1 MSEPAGD
8 QFSWVCPSCG
18 RRVPTRLAECRCG
31 FQRENL
37 PTVLVQE
44 VTEAPERSGPP
55 PLVILILVAAV
66 GLGGAYYFFQSWQTA
81 PAVPAAV
88 AADAAP
94 QQPEPAQAP
103 VAQASDTFV
112 APVTGNIMPTRVP
125 GNEASDAAPAPVS
138 AGSIEDVVSAA
149 LPAIASID
157 TGTGRGSGFFVRP
170 DLVVTNNHVVEGQ
183 SSVNLRA
190 GGARYTARVVS
201 ASPSVDV
208 ALLQVYNANPQQAT
222 LRMGTAA
229 NARPGEEVIAIGY
242 ALGTLS
248 NTVTRGIV
256 SALRQA
262 GGVTLIQTDAAINPG
277 NSGGPLLDR
286 SGTVI
291 GINSMSNTGAQ
302 GLSFAIAIDH
312 ATALMS
318 GRTVASTQTPL
329 EALRQA
335 TGGPSESESA
345 RDRGAA
351 RFEQAVQVI
360 ARAGDQV
367 DASWQRNS
375 KLCVA
380 SAVSTGGD
388 RPWFA
393 LYVAN
398 GVKTAVS
405 NQYDCFR
412 WIDDMKSSANQIKER
427 MDQAVEAARR
437 DDVYPGTIRD
447 IRRKHRMEW
456 AGWDR

>member
-18 RRVPTRLAECRCG
+18 RRVPTRFAECRCG
-31 FQRENL
+31 FQRDNL
-37 PTVLVQE
+37 PTVVVQE

-55 PLVILILVAAV
+55 LLVILILVAAV
-66 GLGGAYYFFQSWQTA
+66 GLGGAYYFFQSRQTA
-81 PAVPAAV
+81 PAPPAAV
-88 AADAAP
+88 AANAAP
-94 QQPEPAQAP
+94 QQPEPALAP

-125 GNEASDAAPAPVS
+125 SDAGDAAPAPVP

-157 TGTGRGSGFFVRP
+157 TGTARGSGFFVRP

-183 SSVNLRA
+183 SSVNLQA
-190 GGARYTARVVS
+190 GGAKYTARVVS

-208 ALLQVYNANPQQAT
+208 ALLQVFNANPQQAT
-222 LRMGTAA
+222 LRLGTAA

-291 GINSMSNTGAQ
+291 GINSMSNTRAQ

-351 RFEQAVQVI
+351 RFDQAVQVI

-367 DASWQRNS
+367 DANWQRNS

-447 IRRKHRMEW
+447 IRRKYRMEW
-456 AGWDR
+456 AG

>member
-1 MSEPAGD
+1 MTEPAGD

-18 RRVPTRLAECRCG
+18 RRVPTRFEECRCG
-31 FQRENL
+31 FQRQDL
-37 PTVLVQE
+37 PPVVTDE
-44 VTEAPERSGPP
+44 VTDAPAKRGPSASI
-55 PLVILILVAAV
+55 VVVLVAAL
-66 GLGGAYYFFQSWQTA
+66 GLGVAYYMFQSRQAA
-81 PAVPAAV
+81 PSPPAAT
-88 AADAAP
+88 AAAP
-94 QQPEPAQAP
+94 LPPQPIAAQEP
-103 VAQASDTFV
+103 VAEASNTFV
-112 APVTGNIMPTRVP
+112 APVTGNLAPTRVP
-125 GNEASDAAPAPVS
+125 NDVEGPAPL
-138 AGSIEDVVSAA
+138 AGPPGSIEDVVSAA
-149 LPAIASID
+149 LPAVASID
-157 TGTGRGSGFFVRP
+157 TGTGRGSGFFIRP
-170 DLVVTNNHVVEGQ
+170 DIVVTNNHVIEGQ
-183 SSVNLRA
+183 SSVNLQA
-190 GGARYTARVVS
+190 GGKKYTAHVLS

-208 ALLQVYNANPQQAT
+208 ALLQVFNPNPLQAT
-222 LRMGTAA
+222 LRLGTAA
-229 NARPGEEVIAIGY
+229 TARPGEEVIAIGY

-256 SALRQA
+256 SALRDA

-286 SGTVI
+286 TGTVI
-291 GINSMSNTGAQ
+291 GINSMSNTRAQ

-351 RFEQAVQVI
+351 RYEQMVQAL
-360 ARAGDQV
+360 ARAGDQI
-367 DASWQRNS
+367 DANWQRNA

-380 SAVSTGGD
+380 NTVSTGGD

-393 LYVAN
+393 LYVPN

-405 NQYDCFR
+405 NAYDCFS
-412 WIDDMKSSANQIKER
+412 WIDDMKTSANQLKDR

-447 IRRKHRMEW
+447 IRRKYKMEW
-456 AGWDR
+456 SGWER

>member
-1 MSEPAGD
+1 MVESAGD

-18 RRVPTRLAECRCG
+18 RRVPTRFAECRCG

-37 PTVLVQE
+37 PAVVAEE
-44 VTEAPERSGPP
+44 VAEAPERSGPS

-66 GLGGAYYFFQSWQTA
+66 GLGGAYYYFQSRQAA
-81 PAVPAAV
+81 PAPPATV
-88 AADAAP
+88 AADTAP
-94 QQPEPAQAP
+94 QPEPAEAP
-103 VAQASDTFV
+103 AAQASETLV
-112 APVTGNIMPTRVP
+112 APVTGNIIPTRVP
-125 GNEASDAAPAPVS
+125 SNDAGPIAASVS
-138 AGSIEDVVSAA
+138 AGSIEDLVSAA

-157 TGTGRGSGFFVRP
+157 TGSGRGSGFFVRP
-170 DLVVTNNHVVEGQ
+170 DLVITNNHVVEGQ
-183 SSVNLRA
+183 SSVNLQA
-190 GGARYTARVVS
+190 GGAKYTAHVLS

-208 ALLQVYNANPQQAT
+208 ALLQVFNANPQQAT
-222 LRMGTAA
+222 LRLGTAA
-229 NARPGEEVIAIGY
+229 SARPGEEVIAIGY

-291 GINSMSNTGAQ
+291 GINSMSNTRAQ
-302 GLSFAIAIDH
+302 GVSFAIAIDH

-351 RFEQAVQVI
+351 RFEQEVQVI

-367 DASWQRNS
+367 DTNWQRSS

-380 SAVSTGGD
+380 SAVSAGGD

-393 LYVAN
+393 LFVPN

-405 NQYDCFR
+405 NQYDCFG
-412 WIDDMKSSANQIKER
+412 WMDDMKAAASQIKQR

-437 DDVYPGTIRD
+437 GDVYPGTIREL
-447 IRRKHRMEW
+447 RRKYRMEW

>member
-8 QFSWVCPSCG
+8 QFSWVCPSCT
-18 RRVPTRLAECRCG
+18 RRVPSRFAECRCG
-31 FQRENL
+31 FAR
-37 PTVLVQE
+37 PE
-44 VTEAPERSGPP
+44 VPAAAEPVAETPERTGPS
-55 PLVILILVAAV
+55 PLVILILVAAA
-66 GLGGAYYFFQSWQTA
+66 GLAGAYYYFQSRQPA
-81 PAVPAAV
+81 PAQPAAAV
-88 AADAAP
+88 APAAP
-94 QQPEPAQAP
+94 QQPEPAEAP
-103 VAQASDTFV
+103 VAQATNTFV
-112 APVTGNIMPTRVP
+112 APITGNIMPTRVP
-125 GNEASDAAPAPVS
+125 STDAAAVDPVAAS
-138 AGSIEDVVSAA
+138 PGSIEDVVGAA
-149 LPAIASID
+149 LPAVASID
-157 TGTGRGSGFFVRP
+157 TGTGRGSGFFIRA
-170 DLVVTNNHVVEGQ
+170 DIVVTNNHVIEGHN
-183 SSVNLRA
+183 SVNLQA
-190 GGARYTARVVS
+190 GGNKYTAHVLS

-222 LRMGTAA
+222 LRLGTAA

-256 SALRQA
+256 SALREA

-291 GINSMSNTGAQ
+291 GINSMSNTRAQ

-312 ATALMS
+312 AVALMN
-318 GRTVASTQTPL
+318 GRTVASAQTPL

-345 RDRGAA
+345 RDRGAT
-351 RFEQAVQVI
+351 RFEQAVQGL
-360 ARAGDQV
+360 ARTGDQI
-367 DASWQRNS
+367 DANWQRNA

-380 SAVSTGGD
+380 NTVSTGGD
-388 RPWFA
+388 RVWFS
-393 LYVAN
+393 LYVPN

-405 NQYDCFR
+405 NAYDCFS
-412 WIDDMKSSANQIKER
+412 WIDDLKASANQVKQR
-427 MDQAVEAARR
+427 MDLAVEAARR

-447 IRRKHRMEW
+447 IRRKYRMEW

>member
-1 MSEPAGD
+1 
-8 QFSWVCPSCG
+8 
-18 RRVPTRLAECRCG
+18 LAECRCG
-31 FQRENL
+31 FQRDNL
-37 PTVLVQE
+37 PTVVVQE

-55 PLVILILVAAV
+55 ALVILILVAAV
-66 GLGGAYYFFQSWQTA
+66 GLGGASYFLQSRQAA
-81 PAVPAAV
+81 PAPPAAV
-88 AADAAP
+88 AANAAP

-125 GNEASDAAPAPVS
+125 SDAGAPAPAPVS

-157 TGTGRGSGFFVRP
+157 TGTARGSGFFVRP

-183 SSVNLRA
+183 SSVNLQA
-190 GGARYTARVVS
+190 GGVKYTARVVS

-208 ALLQVYNANPQQAT
+208 ALLQVFNANPQQAT
-222 LRMGTAA
+222 LRLGTAA

-291 GINSMSNTGAQ
+291 GINSMSNTRAQ

-318 GRTVASTQTPL
+318 GRTVVSTQTPL

-351 RFEQAVQVI
+351 RFDQAVQVI

-367 DASWQRNS
+367 DANWQRNS

-447 IRRKHRMEW
+447 IRRKYRMEW
-456 AGWDR
+456 AG